1 VRQSFNT
8 ASKCRDVIPH
18 PCDKMNA
25 VLEKKF
31 KEKTEYS
38 NTLSNKTKKSNS
50 VIRNFIEEQNGMP
63 ERTFCRILIVNNG
76 LSALRLIQGIKSLSY
91 MISGGTDSN
100 LIQIVALASDADWIG
115 DSNEDALGRPEYLKQ
130 FGIEIARLDGTR
142 PTDTYQNQDKVL
154 RIAKEYRCD
163 SVAVGWG
170 HLAEN
175 VEFAK
180 RVHDRGL
187 VFIGPPV
194 NAMRAMG
201 DKIMSKLIMQAAGV
215 PMLRWSGSY
224 EVIHDNKNKI
234 AEIEKLLFTKDGGKI
249 LEMKGDLYRIAY
261 DNFGVHTFD
270 RAADITRKIGLPV
283 AIKAT
288 AGGGGRG
295 IRFVNNMGELES
307 GFNAARAESRAAFG
321 NEVVFMEKAAIG
333 GIRHVE
339 EQILADCHGNVVAL
353 GERECSIQRH
363 NQKLIE
369 EAGVGI
375 PISEE
380 TRQRIRK
387 ASVSAAISVGYQGA
401 GTVEFL
407 VDDAGN
413 PYFMEMNTR
422 LQVEHIATEALI
434 PGLDLVIE
442 QLKVAMGIPLS
453 PELRNRGLDFSSSG
467 HSISVRLL
475 AENPDAGFSPQS
487 GTVKDIE
494 IPPTDPN
501 TPRYYFS
508 HGPSSMVHSFADSQ
522 IGHVVSKGK
531 SREEARLHMIAFLDR
546 LRYRGIL
553 TSTGFAMDLLRD
565 PEYIDG
571 KNIHTGWIPEIIK
584 KRDSAVGSV
593 TERPD
598 LALMAMALIDLNV
611 RKADLRMQFL
621 SCIKTG
627 QTIRPTLMANT
638 SITRV
643 RYRGNIYDIYVR
655 EAGVDLYNVT
665 LCGMTASVRFWEN
678 SPFGSYLF
686 EASGEI
692 LRVYRTDEVVES
704 HIEIGGRTTTFT
716 TDLDPTT
723 FRAPLSGTVTE
734 ILVEAGS
741 RVEEGET
748 LLSLEAMKMITS
760 LESPLQGM
768 VSEILV
774 KTGDSVEAGAIL
786 VRFEG
791 ETDNEIC
798 REETKVVPDKR
809 IEDLWYS
816 LVGEN
821 KEITLARFH
830 SISSPKALDSLR
842 RPLEFILSGYS
853 YPAVIVELLLEESL
867 RLRGIVNESEWISFL
882 SILVERFYRDERY
895 FSGGMNVAAALEAID
910 IINDPVDFHTLARAH
925 AQLDVKRY
933 VLSRLLDGLSV
944 MDYRSIADDLKA
956 VVSLGYNDQYREI
969 VAKAE
974 ELLYLLSLK
983 SGSSQDLDEMMEQIL
998 EAEESGDKEAR
1009 ERIIGALMEA
1019 SESFMGRLIG
1029 YLLTGRTGLRRLA
1042 GKLIILR
1049 AYRRHPD
1056 LSCVYEKSPEGKRTY
1071 IWRFRDER
1079 SNHFRIGLV
1088 SLVLPGETVEELL
1101 LRLYSKLESMWLSEP
1116 DSPHSDDVIELLIS
1130 RPSEAANS
1138 DQLSALLRDTINNS
1152 LGHAKLKR
1160 ITFVVRDSKEN
1171 YPGLYTCRPLG
1182 KDGEYVEDRLYRDLH
1197 PSLGHVLNIRQ
1208 LEPFANYMA
1217 KLPSSDMNVHL
1228 YHYLKHNPRGRDYP
1242 EIENRIYVRT
1252 MIRNSRIVMEE
1263 DGPTFPAAKEAFR
1276 ASLRHLRISYAAT
1289 GARTHNNQIYLRFV
1303 RPIRLSWTE
1312 TRRILV
1318 KMQHHLRDYADVD
1331 LTRTEIHGWA
1341 YSSYRPEKSVEI
1353 LIVVDNPT
1361 GQMLQFK
1368 PYVIMEHTF
1377 PGESEPTRA
1386 IIPNEEFEHSL
1397 KDADYSPPEE
1407 AWQKLHELYR
1417 DLDRLDRKRQA
1428 RRSKGK
1434 VYVYDRPALIEGEL
1448 EKIWGESGKAI
1459 PDNLFS
1465 AHELIL
1471 DRSGHLVPIE
1481 RAPERN
1487 ILSIVV
1493 WKVRIK
1499 TPEAP
1504 EGRDIVIVSGDMT
1517 IRGGSVA
1524 IREDMTYAAAS
1535 ELASAEGIPFV
1546 YFAEGSGARIGL
1558 DRLVSHSLNY
1568 DDESDE
1574 LYLTASDYKLLKP
1587 LVAAR
1592 PRTAGLAGSEG
1603 SYVVT
1608 SIIGGVPG
1616 IRADIDEG
1624 YLYLTEPD
1632 YRVHSDNV
1640 EAHERKVIVN
1650 GAEQQRWVISS
1661 IIKSSP
1667 ELNQE
1672 NLSGSA
1678 RMARASSM
1686 AFHSVPT
1693 MAIVTDTCTGI
1704 ISYNVRLLKRVIQ
1717 TKQSEIILTGYRALN
1732 ALYGGDKIFSSNRE
1746 LGGPDIMGPNGV
1758 SHRIA
1763 EDERDACKL
1772 LLGWIRGL
1780 PPAIGKKTPL
1790 IPFDDSI
1797 SRDVEE
1803 DLIGDKGL
1811 ISPLAID
1818 AERPKPYDG
1827 LKLAEI
1833 LFDMGSTQEEMGAWG
1848 GGVRVGRASMGGIP
1862 IGFIA
1867 VETGTTVKHIPADP
1881 ADPDTVAVDK
1891 MEFGQVWY
1899 PDSSFKTAQ
1908 WIEFMRRE
1916 RRPLVIM
1923 PNWRGFAGG
1932 KRELFEEILK
1942 YGAMIVDELSKYD
1955 LPVVLYMPPYAEIRG
1970 GAWVVVDSQINPEHI
1985 KFLVDE
1991 HATGSVLEP
2000 SGMESVPLVE
2010 REIRKDMRDNDPVL
2024 AKLYDE
2030 RKRYPGQLDRV
2041 RDIDE
2046 KLDEREKELY
2056 PSYVKKWIRIF
2067 RKHNT
2072 AERMKIVG
2080 TAHELVPTGKA
2091 RERIY
2096 SALVEGL
2103 EKIDWE

>member
-1 VRQSFNT
+1 
-8 ASKCRDVIPH
+8 
-18 PCDKMNA
+18 MNA
-25 VLEKKF
+25 VTHNKFETTNGSSNSSSGRFEK
-31 KEKTEYS
+31 
-38 NTLSNKTKKSNS
+38 NIS
-50 VIRNFIEEQNGMP
+50 VIRNFIEKQNGMP
-63 ERTFCRILIVNNG
+63 ERTFSRILIVNNG

-100 LIQIVALASDADWIG
+100 LLQIVALASDADWVG
-115 DSNEDALGRPEYLKQ
+115 DGNEDILGRPEYLKQ
-130 FGIEIARLDGTR
+130 FGIEIARLSGTR

-154 RIAKEYRCD
+154 RIAGEYHCD
-163 SVAVGWG
+163 AIAVGWG

-175 VEFAK
+175 VEFAR
-180 RVHDRGL
+180 RVHDLGL
-187 VFIGPPV
+187 VLIGPPV

-224 EVIHDNKNKI
+224 EVIDDYENKI
-234 AEIEKLLFTKDGGKI
+234 GEMAKLLFSKDKKRI
-249 LEMKGDLYRIAY
+249 LEMKDDLYRIAY
-261 DNFGVHTFD
+261 DIFGVHSFD
-270 RAADITRKIGLPV
+270 RAGVVARKIGFPV

-295 IRFVNNMGELES
+295 IRFVNNAPELES
-307 GFNAARAESRAAFG
+307 GFNGARAESRAAFG

-375 PISEE
+375 PISED

-387 ASVSAAISVGYQGA
+387 ASVSAAVSVGYQGA

-407 VDDAGN
+407 VDRDGN

-434 PGLDLVIE
+434 PGLDLVVE

-453 PELRNRGLDFSSSG
+453 PELRGRGLDFTSHG

-494 IPPTDPN
+494 IPPSDPN

-508 HGPSSMVHSFADSQ
+508 HGPGSFVHSFADSQ
-522 IGHVVSKGK
+522 IGHVVSKGRT
-531 SREEARLHMIAFLDR
+531 REEARLHMIAFLDR

-553 TSTGFAMDLLRD
+553 TSTAFAMDVLRD

-571 KNIHTGWIPEIIK
+571 KKIHTNWVLEMIK
-584 KRDSAVGSV
+584 KRDSAIANL

-598 LALMAMALIDLNV
+598 LALMAMALIDYTV
-611 RKADLRMQFL
+611 RKAELMMQFR
-621 SCIKTG
+621 SCLKTG
-627 QTIRPTLMANT
+627 QTIRPILMTNT

-643 RYRGNIYDIYVR
+643 RYKGNIYEVYVR

-665 LCGMTASVRFWEN
+665 FCGMTASVRFWEN

-686 EASGEI
+686 EAGGEI

-704 HIEIGGRTTTFT
+704 HIEIGGRTTTFV

-723 FRAPLSGTVTE
+723 FRAPLTGTVTE
-734 ILVEAGS
+734 ILVENGQI
-741 RVEEGET
+741 VEEGDT
-748 LLSLEAMKMITS
+748 LLTLEAMKMITS
-760 LESPLQGM
+760 LETPHKGM
-768 VSEILV
+768 VSEVLV
-774 KTGDSVEAGAIL
+774 NTGDNVEAGTIL
-786 VRFEG
+786 VRFSGKGDLTSETENEPRREG
-791 ETDNEIC
+791 
-798 REETKVVPDKR
+798 TKVVPDEQ
-809 IEDLWYS
+809 IEDMWHS
-816 LVGEN
+816 LIGEN
-821 KEITLARFH
+821 RERALTRFH
-830 SISSPKALDSLR
+830 SISPVEALDSLR
-842 RPLEFILSGYS
+842 VPLDFILGGYS
-853 YPAVIVELLLEESL
+853 YPATIVELLIEESL
-867 RLRGIVNESEWISFL
+867 RLRDIVNESDWTLFL
-882 SILVERFYRDERY
+882 SMLVERFYRDEKY
-895 FSGGMNVAAALEAID
+895 FRGGMTVAAAFEAMD
-910 IINDPVDFHTLARAH
+910 IANNPVDFHTLARSH
-925 AQLDVKRY
+925 AQLDMKRY
-933 VLSRLLDGLSV
+933 VLSRLLDGLSG
-944 MDYRSIADDLKA
+944 MDYRSIADELRA
-956 VVSLGYNDQYREI
+956 VVTLGYNDQYREI

-983 SGSSQDLDEMMEQIL
+983 SGSSQDLDEMMEQLL
-998 EAEESGDKEAR
+998 EAEETGDKEAR
-1009 ERIIGALMEA
+1009 DRIIGALMEA

-1029 YLLTGRTGLRRLA
+1029 YLLTGRSGLKRLA

-1056 LSCVYEKSPEGKRTY
+1056 LSCIYEKSPEGKRTY
-1071 IWRFRDER
+1071 IWRFRDKR
-1079 SNHFRIGLV
+1079 SNHFWVGLV
-1088 SLVLPGETVEELL
+1088 SLVLPGETLDEVLC
-1101 LRLYSKLESMWLSEP
+1101 RLHCKLEEMWLKEP
-1116 DSPHSDDVIELLIS
+1116 DRPQHNDAIELLIS
-1130 RPSEAANS
+1130 RPSDIANS
-1138 DQLSALLRDTINNS
+1138 DQLSAYLSDAINNS
-1152 LGHAKLKR
+1152 IGQARLRR
-1160 ITFVVRDSKEN
+1160 ITFVVRDSNED
-1171 YPGLYTCRPLG
+1171 YPGLYTFRF
-1182 KDGEYVEDRLYRDLH
+1182 DGEDGRYVEDRLYRDLH

-1208 LEPFANYMA
+1208 LELFADYIA

-1228 YHYLKHNPRGRDYP
+1228 YHYLKHDHRGLDFP

-1252 MIRNSRIVMEE
+1252 MIRNSHIVMEE
-1263 DGPTFPAAKEAFR
+1263 DGPSFPAAKEAFR

-1312 TRRILV
+1312 TRRILT

-1341 YSSYRPEKSVEI
+1341 YSSHRPEESVEI

-1361 GQMLQFK
+1361 GQMLEFK
-1368 PYVIMEHTF
+1368 PYVIKEHTF
-1377 PGESEPTRA
+1377 PGEMEPTRA
-1386 IIPNEEFEHSL
+1386 LIPNEEYERSL
-1397 KDADYSPPEE
+1397 RETGYEPPEQV
-1407 AWQKLHELYR
+1407 WQKLDELYR
-1417 DLDRLDRKRQA
+1417 DLDRLGRKRQA
-1428 RRSKGK
+1428 RRSRGK

-1448 EKIWGESGKAI
+1448 EKTWTESGSAI
-1459 PDNLFS
+1459 PDKFFT
-1465 AHELIL
+1465 ARELIL
-1471 DRSGHLVPIE
+1471 DSSGHFVPIE
-1481 RAPERN
+1481 RAPGEN
-1487 ILSIVV
+1487 ILSILV
-1493 WKVRIK
+1493 WRISIK

-1504 EGRDIVIVSGDMT
+1504 EGRDLIVVSGDMT

-1524 IREDMTYAAAS
+1524 IREDLTYTAAS
-1535 ELASAEGIPFV
+1535 ELACAEGIPFI

-1558 DRLVSHSLNY
+1558 DRLVSHRLNY
-1568 DDESDE
+1568 DEGTDE

-1587 LVAAR
+1587 LVAAH
-1592 PRTAGLAGSEG
+1592 PRTVEQSGGEE

-1616 IRADIDEG
+1616 IRADRDGE
-1624 YLYLTEPD
+1624 YLYLNEPD
-1632 YRVHSDNV
+1632 YRVHGDHV
-1640 EAHERKVIVN
+1640 EAHERIVTVN
-1650 GAEQQRWVISS
+1650 GKEQRRWVINS

-1667 ELNQE
+1667 EMNQE

-1693 MAIVTDTCTGI
+1693 MAIITDTCTGI

-1717 TKQSEIILTGYRALN
+1717 TRQSEIILTGYRALN
-1732 ALYGGDKIFSSNRE
+1732 ALYGGEKIFSSNRE
-1746 LGGPDIMGPNGV
+1746 LGGPEIMGPNGV

-1763 EDERDACKL
+1763 EDERDACRL

-1780 PPAIGKKTPL
+1780 PPAIGKKTPS
-1790 IPFDDSI
+1790 IRVDDTI
-1797 SRDVEE
+1797 ERDIGEA
-1803 DLIGDKGL
+1803 LIGPNGL
-1811 ISPLAID
+1811 ISPPAPD

-1833 LFDMGSTQEEMGAWG
+1833 LFDRGSTEEEMGAWG
-1848 GGVRVGRASMGGIP
+1848 GGVRVGRATMGGLP

-1867 VETGTTVKHIPADP
+1867 VETGTSIKHVPADP
-1881 ADPDTVAVDK
+1881 ADPDTATKDK

-1899 PDSSFKTAQ
+1899 PDSAFKTAQ

-1916 RRPLVIM
+1916 RRPLVIL

-1932 KRELFEEILK
+1932 KLELFEEVLK

-1970 GAWVVVDSQINPEHI
+1970 GAWVVVDSQINPDHI
-1985 KFLVDE
+1985 TFLVDE

-2010 REIRKDMRDNDPVL
+2010 REIRKDMRKNDPLL

-2056 PSYVKKWIRIF
+2056 PNYVKKWIRIF

-2080 TAHELVPTGKA
+2080 TAHEVVSTGKA
-2091 RERIY
+2091 RESIY
-2096 SALVEGL
+2096 NALVEGL
-2103 EKIDWE
+2103 EKVDWD